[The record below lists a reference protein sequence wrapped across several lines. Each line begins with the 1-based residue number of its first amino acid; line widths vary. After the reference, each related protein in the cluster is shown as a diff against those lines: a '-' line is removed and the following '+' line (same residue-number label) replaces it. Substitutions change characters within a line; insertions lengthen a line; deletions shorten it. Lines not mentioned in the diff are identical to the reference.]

1 MKALI
6 HSSLALLLMVVS
18 SCNHRNYS
26 FETRKYRPGLYAHK
40 AHKDQVNQTV
50 IAKATDVP
58 MAEIKT
64 NSESISA
71 NEPAE
76 KPAIINSSIENTPKE
91 IPATALSEELKSK
104 NESKHARL
112 NPINFSNLSF
122 QDMGSHIKSLKA
134 VRKELKKDQKKKGD
148 LDTYEILRICY
159 YVVLGVSFS
168 LIIAG
173 AIVISRLDDTPLGLL
188 LMGIGGIFAIGS
200 VVLYIIAKSM
210 Y

>member
-6 HSSLALLLMVVS
+6 NSSLALLLMLVF

-40 AHKDQVNQTV
+40 AHKDQVNQAA
-50 IAKATDVP
+50 IAKASDVQI
-58 MAEIKT
+58 AEIKSY
-64 NSESISA
+64 SEGVSA

-76 KPAIINSSIENTPKE
+76 KPTIINASIEHTPKE
-91 IPATALSEELKSK
+91 IPASALAEEVKSK
-104 NESKHARL
+104 NERKSIHP
-112 NPINFSNLSF
+112 NPINFSNLLF

-134 VRKELKKDQKKKGD
+134 IRKELKKDQKKKDD

-159 YVVLGVSFS
+159 YAVLGVSFS

-173 AIVISRLDDTPLGLL
+173 AIVITRLDNTPLGLL
-188 LMGIGGIFAIGS
+188 LMGIGGIFAVGS